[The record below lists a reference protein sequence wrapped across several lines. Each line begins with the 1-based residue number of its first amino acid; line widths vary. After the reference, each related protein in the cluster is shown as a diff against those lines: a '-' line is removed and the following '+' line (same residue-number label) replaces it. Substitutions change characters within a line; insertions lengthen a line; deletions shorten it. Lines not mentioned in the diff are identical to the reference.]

1 MIRKF
6 SFKNNRKLFNN
17 IELYLML
24 LLPIIYYFI
33 YHYIPMYGIT
43 IAFKKFSIGKG
54 IIGSNW
60 VGFEH
65 FDRLFSSPV
74 FFNVLGNTLI
84 ISISKLLF
92 SFPAPIILA
101 LMLNEIK
108 NMKFRKLSQ
117 TVYYL
122 PHFISWV
129 VLGGIIMDI
138 LSPSTGMVNGIIK
151 ALGGQPIFFMA
162 KSGYFRTIVV
172 ISNIWKE
179 AGWGSIIYL
188 AAMTS
193 INPEIYESAMMDGAG
208 RIRQMWSITIPS
220 ITSVI
225 VIVFILNVGK
235 IMSAGFEQIFVLQ
248 NNYVLDV
255 AEVIDTYVYKVG
267 LLQLQYSFTTAVGLF
282 KSVVGLIL
290 VIITNRIA
298 KMVGE
303 YGVW

>member
-1 MIRKF
+1 
-6 SFKNNRKLFNN
+6 
-17 IELYLML
+17 ML